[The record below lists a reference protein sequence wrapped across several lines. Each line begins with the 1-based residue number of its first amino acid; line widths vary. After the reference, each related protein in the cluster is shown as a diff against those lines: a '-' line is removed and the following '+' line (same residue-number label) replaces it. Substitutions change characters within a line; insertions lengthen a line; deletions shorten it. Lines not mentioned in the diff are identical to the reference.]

1 MLFSPH
7 LLLGS
12 CTFLME
18 RLILTPSDKW
28 NTIVMEK
35 KLILVS
41 APPASGKTYVSM
53 ELAENL
59 KHVVYL
65 DKDTLV
71 PLSNVAFNVAHEPND
86 REGDFFEKN
95 IRDVEYQVILN
106 MALDALKYDDIVLI
120 NAPFTKEIHDLP
132 YIQALRK
139 ELEETYQAHLA
150 IVWIICSVE
159 TVHQRMIERN
169 SPRDTFK
176 LADWDKYVKSQHFEV
191 PIWLKDD
198 KDPYSLILF
207 NNNTDE
213 EFKQSMKDVTRLL
226 EERK

>member
-1 MLFSPH
+1 MAFSPP
-7 LLLGS
+7 LVPFD
-12 CTFLME
+12 CAFLCK
-18 RLILTPSDKW
+18 RLQLTRS
-28 NTIVMEK
+28 TIPMKK

-53 ELAENL
+53 KLAENL

-71 PLSNVAFNVAHEPND
+71 PLSNVAFNVANEPND
-86 REGDFFEKN
+86 REGPFFEKN

-106 MALDALKYDDIVLI
+106 MAFDALKYDDIVLI
-120 NAPFTKEIHDLP
+120 NAPFTKEIHDLA

-139 ELEETYQAHLA
+139 ELQEGYDAHLA
-150 IVWIICSVE
+150 IVWVICSIE

-176 LADWDKYVKSQHFEV
+176 LADWDKYVASQHFEV
-191 PIWLKDD
+191 PTWLKVDD
-198 KDPYSLILF
+198 DPYSLILF
-207 NNNTDE
+207 NNNNEE
-213 EFKQSMKDVTRLL
+213 EFQTSMKDVVRIL
-226 EERK
+226 EDRKA